1 MSDKPDE
8 AMKRIMERLRE
19 PFSANDIEWRIQRS
33 GLKDGKPW
41 AMVLAYVT
49 ARAIQERLDET
60 CGLFGWKNVYEKGPD
75 GGVICGI
82 SIADGEG
89 NFVTK
94 WDGAENTNIEAVKGG
109 ISGAFKRA
117 GAVWGIGRYL
127 YNLEATFATID
138 ANGQYSGS
146 AKKNPKDNNE
156 KPTWFKWNPPALPK
170 WALPKD
176 EQPITFAEL
185 IDKVKKANAFKHLE
199 HIRNKYR
206 VSVQGMTPDQQREL
220 AETVKLKE
228 DELRGE
234 G

>member
-8 AMKRIMERLRE
+8 TIKRIMERLRE
-19 PFSANDIEWRIQRS
+19 PFSANDIEWRVQRS

-41 AMVLAYVT
+41 AMVLAYVQ
-49 ARAIQERLDET
+49 ARAIQSRLDET

-75 GGVICGI
+75 GGVLCGI

-89 NFVTK
+89 NWITK
-94 WDGAENTNIEAVKGG
+94 YDGAENTNIEAVKGG

-127 YNLEATFATID
+127 YHLEATFATF
-138 ANGQYSGS
+138 ATNGRYS
-146 AKKNPKDNNE
+146 AKVENKY
-156 KPTWFKWNPPALPK
+156 FKWNPPTLPA
-170 WALPKD
+170 WALPED
-176 EQPITFAEL
+176 EKPVTFEEL
-185 IDKVKKANAFKHLE
+185 KQKIDEANAIPHLNN
-199 HIRNKYR
+199 IRNKHR
-206 VSVQGMTPDQQREL
+206 ASVEKMSQQEKDDL
-220 AETVKLKE
+220 ATLVAMKT

>member
-8 AMKRIMERLRE
+8 AMKKIMARLRE

-75 GGVICGI
+75 GGVVCGI
-82 SIADGEG
+82 SIVDGEG
-89 NFVTK
+89 NWITK

-127 YNLEATFATID
+127 YHLDATFATFD
-138 ANGQYSGS
+138 ANGRYNS
-146 AKKNPKDNNE
+146 KVENK
-156 KPTWFKWNPPALPK
+156 FYKWNPPALPA
-170 WALPKD
+170 WALPAD
-176 EQPITFAEL
+176 EKPISYEEL
-185 IDKVKKANAFKHLE
+185 KQKIDEAQAVPHLDN
-199 HIRNKYR
+199 IRNKYR
-206 VSVQGMTPDQQREL
+206 ASVEKMSQKEKEDL
-220 AETVKLKE
+220 ATLVALKT
-228 DELRGE
+228 DELRGA
-234 G
+234 GDGQ